1 MAGLPEAEPYR
12 LYSDFFPES
21 NPPLSAALLGPA
33 AGRPTPTASKT
44 AQRPS
49 DSVTR
54 ATVYSLPNKRKSHR
68 SPAQMS

>member
-21 NPPLSAALLGPA
+21 NLLSAALLGPA

-44 AQRPS
+44 AQPPS
-49 DSVTR
+49 DPVTR